1 MRSYFWCYYHPV
13 CINWWKIYEVTERR
27 WERGFPVA
35 DWLSFCIFV
44 PTKNPHFVS
53 SFRQRILVLYLRS
66 DEEFSFYFSYFLGLC
81 FHRHRKFSWASY
93 PKMTEIWA
101 SGLWIVLSVTIIK
114 SSIMTAQ
121 QKKWSMPPVSFRSW
135 RPRNILSRL
144 PASFRRWRPKQL
156 CHCRGGP
163 KNWSNWSRPKNLLT
177 RPPIP
182 FRSRRPTKLVKAS
195 SSLYKS
201 EAGGPKIF

>member
-121 QKKWSMPPVSFRSW
+121 QK
-135 RPRNILSRL
+135 NG
-144 PASFRRWRPKQL
+144 L
-156 CHCRGGP
+156 CLQFPLEVGGP
-163 KNWSNWSRPKNLLT
+163 EIYCPGFQLPLEGGGPNNFV
-177 RPPIP
+177 I
-182 FRSRRPTKLVKAS
+182 AG
-195 SSLYKS
+195 
-201 EAGGPKIF
+201 EAQRIGQIGQGPKIF